1 LIQSLGQR
9 GGSKVSKVGIGT
21 RLLLSVALSV
31 GAASAL
37 SLQAGAADT
46 LGKAPTQQPAAD
58 SGGPASA
65 MWVGGDFKQNVAAGY
80 GGGVFALNG
89 NLDKPGWLLRGDLV
103 GVGFDFA
110 MPPAPNG
117 RGDFFRGD
125 GAIGYQVI
133 GYGLVAQ
140 GFVGADYENYDFHP
154 ASAGNPQLKDRV
166 GAIFFGRVASA
177 TATQFPF
184 AIDGLFETA
193 NNDFWVRGRT
203 GVKFGKWTVGPEAI
217 MLGSVAFDEA
227 RFGGFA
233 TYDLASNM
241 SVQANLGYAD
251 GIRNDNSGRGSS
263 GVYGG
268 VTLVFVH

>member
-1 LIQSLGQR
+1 
-9 GGSKVSKVGIGT
+9 
-21 RLLLSVALSV
+21 
-31 GAASAL
+31 
-37 SLQAGAADT
+37 
-46 LGKAPTQQPAAD
+46 
-58 SGGPASA
+58 
-65 MWVGGDFKQNVAAGY
+65 
-80 GGGVFALNG
+80 
-89 NLDKPGWLLRGDLV
+89 
-103 GVGFDFA
+103 

-117 RGDFFRGD
+117 HGDFFRGD

-154 ASAGNPQLKDRV
+154 ASAGNPQLKDRA

-193 NNDFWVRGRT
+193 NSDFWVRGRT
-203 GVKFGKWTVGPEAI
+203 GLKFGKWTVGPEAI
-217 MLGSVAFDEA
+217 ILGNVAFDEA

-233 TYDLASNM
+233 TYDLSGNM

>member
-1 LIQSLGQR
+1 M
-9 GGSKVSKVGIGT
+9 SKVGIGT
-21 RLLLSVALSV
+21 RLLLSTAVSI

-37 SLQAGAADT
+37 SSEAGAADI
-46 LGKAPTQQPAAD
+46 LSKAPTQQQAAD

-154 ASAGNPQLKDRV
+154 ASAGNPQLKDRA

-193 NNDFWVRGRT
+193 NSDFWVRGRT
-203 GVKFGKWTVGPEAI
+203 ELEVWQLDGRP
-217 MLGSVAFDEA
+217 GSHHPRQRRFRRSPFRRLRDVRPQRETCPCRPTWATPTASATTIRGAAAAAFMA
-227 RFGGFA
+227 A
-233 TYDLASNM
+233 
-241 SVQANLGYAD
+241 
-251 GIRNDNSGRGSS
+251 
-263 GVYGG
+263 
-268 VTLVFVH
+268 